1 MSKKKTHTGKTK
13 LIPVAPDDTLTI
25 QAKRSFVD
33 SQSDLPYINHQG
45 LRFQLLN
52 AGKKKDTNILDSL
65 RASELTENFHF
76 WVNCPFK
83 DKGFDQVTL
92 LQTE

>member
-13 LIPVAPDDTLTI
+13 LIPVAPDDTLMI

-52 AGKKKDTNILDSL
+52 AEKKDANILDGL
-65 RASELTENFHF
+65 RASELPETFSFLGE
-76 WVNCPFK
+76 
-83 DKGFDQVTL
+83 L
-92 LQTE
+92 SL